1 MATTKDED
9 ATEDENATED
19 ETGTEAVAR
28 SRWLDFLAMLR
39 VQFHAWWE
47 GYEFVRPETLR
58 DDAAGDGPSGWP
70 APRFQVVEGL
80 WGQGFSTPGEKQHI
94 MTLIKPLGLDRKK
107 RVLDINPGLGGTTRI
122 IAKETGAWVVGLES
136 NEALVRNGM
145 ERSVLASLA
154 EQAPIK
160 LYHPPKLGIDE
171 GTIDAVISKE
181 ALFTVADK
189 GKLFQSIYDVLKPV
203 GEFLFTDF
211 LLANGKIKD
220 AGVKSWMAE
229 EKPQPMPW
237 TLKLMTSRLEKIGFE
252 LRRSDDIT
260 DQLRRVVL
268 LGWKQY
274 VAGLKP
280 DSLNEEGRAA
290 MMGELELWTKRLAL
304 MESGELRCHLFHAT
318 KSALKPR

>member
-1 MATTKDED
+1 LAATENDD
-9 ATEDENATED
+9 ATEDES
-19 ETGTEAVAR
+19 GTETVAR
-28 SRWLDFLAMLR
+28 ARWQDSLAMLR
-39 VQFHAWWE
+39 VNFHAWWE
-47 GYEFVRPETLR
+47 GYELDFPDTAE
-58 DDAAGDGPSGWP
+58 DDAGEDGPSGWS
-70 APRFQVVEGL
+70 ATRFQVVEGL
-80 WGQGFSTPGEKQHI
+80 WGQGFSTPGEQQHI
-94 MTLIKPLGLDRKK
+94 LALIKPLGLDRKK

-136 NEALVRNGM
+136 NESLARNGM
-145 ERSVLASLA
+145 ERSILASLA
-154 EQAPIK
+154 DQAPIK
-160 LYHPPKLGIDE
+160 LYRPPKLGIDA

-181 ALFTVADK
+181 SLFTVADK
-189 GKLFQSIYDVLKPV
+189 AKLFQSIYDVLKPV

-211 LLANGKIKD
+211 LLAKGKIED

-237 TLKLMTSRLEKIGFE
+237 TLKLMTTRLEKIGFD

-280 DSLNEEGRAA
+280 DTLNEEGSAA
-290 MMGELELWTKRLAL
+290 MMEELELWTKRLAL
-304 MESGELRCHLFHAT
+304 MEAGELRCHLFHAT